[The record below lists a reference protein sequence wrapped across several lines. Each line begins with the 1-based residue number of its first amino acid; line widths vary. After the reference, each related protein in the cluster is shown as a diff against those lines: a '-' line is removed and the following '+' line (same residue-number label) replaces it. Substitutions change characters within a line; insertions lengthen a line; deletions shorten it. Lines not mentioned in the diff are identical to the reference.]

1 MQRTLLANLAIAE
14 VKGVGAKTAELLAKL
29 GIVSVQDLLFHLP
42 LRYEDRTRI
51 CAIKDVWPAQ
61 QVSVQGEVV
70 SSDITFGKR
79 RSWVVV
85 LQDGSGSITLRF
97 FHFSAAQKN
106 AVTPGVRLRCF
117 GEVKRG
123 MRGVEMLHP
132 EYKVVKDEGPPEVA
146 ETLTPVYPTTE
157 G

>member
-51 CAIKDVWPAQ
+51 CPIADAWPAQ
-61 QVSVQGEVV
+61 QVSVQGVVV

-85 LQDGSGSITLRF
+85 LQDGRVTALGRCEDVLEPTLIQRVWGVAC
-97 FHFSAAQKN
+97 HRLQGAPVPIRVEPNWALSLRRQWNWTARSACRWWA
-106 AVTPGVRLRCF
+106 
-117 GEVKRG
+117 
-123 MRGVEMLHP
+123 
-132 EYKVVKDEGPPEVA
+132 
-146 ETLTPVYPTTE
+146 PT
-157 G
+157 